1 MIGSN
6 LFYSLQSVIGLEGM
20 PRRYAD
26 YPVIESWVVLHQL
39 QTVGAFI
46 LAIGIVIVFLN
57 LFLSAKFGKRA
68 SDNPWESPS
77 LEWLIPSPPPPH
89 NFDKIPHMPEDWDP
103 YNYEWLKEH
112 KQLTY

>member
-6 LFYSLQSVIGLEGM
+6 LFYFLQFIVGLEGM

-26 YPVIESWVVLHQL
+26 YPAIESWVVLHQW
-39 QTVGAFI
+39 QTIGTFI
-46 LAIGIVIVFLN
+46 LVIGVGIALLN
-57 LFLSAKFGKRA
+57 LILSAKFGKKA
-68 SDNPWESPS
+68 PDNPWESPS

-103 YNYEWLKEH
+103 YNYEWLKKH
-112 KQLTY
+112 RQLPH

>member
-77 LEWLIPSPPPPH
+77 LEWLIPSPPPH

-103 YNYEWLKEH
+103 YNYEWLKKH